1 MSKTQRRGNG
11 KLKNENDFRNE
22 FRFLLFILDIYLSC
36 IVVVVRIIFR
46 IIFDALGEGMTSCL
60 VIKLFLAFMK

>member
-1 MSKTQRRGNG
+1 MSKTQRIGNG

-22 FRFLLFILDIYLSC
+22 LRFLLFILDIHLSC
-36 IVVVVRIIFR
+36 IVVVVWIIFC
-46 IIFDALGEGMTSCL
+46 IIFNALGEGMTSCL